1 MTEDGH
7 GTTITALELPY
18 SDLNTPLTGVL
29 CRDEAQPG
37 SRPGILLLHGG
48 AGLDGHAREQA
59 RRYAALGY
67 VVLACDMFGDGIAGD
82 RERVLG
88 CLRALRDDPALL
100 VRRAQAGLT
109 TLADCP
115 GTDGRFAAVGFC
127 FGGMAALALARSGE
141 HLAAAVTIHGSL
153 ATGRPAGPGTVR
165 ARLLA
170 CHGAL
175 DPHVPLDHVTAFAE
189 EMSAA
194 GADWQLI
201 MYGGALHGFT
211 HKHAQPG
218 VIPGVAY
225 NALADDRSFTATRTF
240 LAETFDQRSPGQAD
254 VTRRVS

>member
-1 MTEDGH
+1 MTPDTVEVLVLGGGPAGLVAAIRAGDLGAR
-7 GTTITALELPY
+7 TALV
-18 SDLNTPLTGVL
+18 T
-29 CRDEAQPG
+29 RDA
-37 SRPGILLLHGG
+37 
-48 AGLDGHAREQA
+48 
-59 RRYAALGY
+59 
-67 VVLACDMFGDGIAGD
+67 
-82 RERVLG
+82 
-88 CLRALRDDPALL
+88 
-100 VRRAQAGLT
+100 
-109 TLADCP
+109 
-115 GTDGRFAAVGFC
+115 

-211 HKHAQPG
+211 HSDATPGAVPG
-218 VIPGVAY
+218 VGYDPA
-225 NALADDRSFTATRTF
+225 ADAGSFSAARGF
-240 LAETFDQRSPGQAD
+240 LAEVFAAGQEDPANSEPLAD
-254 VTRRVS
+254 PP